1 MVFFTESSVMK
12 LKLMIIRMFLFEPFR
27 LRKWYWIENHYFAC
41 SYKLY
46 EQFKRLLISSVQLH
60 IWMAPIVHLLICQH
74 IYDVFGCFFEFHTEL
89 HYNPTQY
96 RTVQYSTVQHRT
108 QWTLVQWLMFWCARA
123 HFTGTFFATLFGCKM
138 FIYLFAF
145 VFIYWQL
152 HIVSAFILVA

>member
-1 MVFFTESSVMK
+1 
-12 LKLMIIRMFLFEPFR
+12 MIIRILLFGPFR

-96 RTVQYSTVQHRT
+96 RTVQYSTEHNEH
-108 QWTLVQWLMFWCARA
+108 WFNDWCFGALELILLV
-123 HFTGTFFATLFGCKM
+123 LFSPHCLAVRCL
-138 FIYLFAF
+138 FIYLLLCL
-145 VFIYWQL
+145 FIDNYTLCL
-152 HIVSAFILVA
+152 HSFWSLR